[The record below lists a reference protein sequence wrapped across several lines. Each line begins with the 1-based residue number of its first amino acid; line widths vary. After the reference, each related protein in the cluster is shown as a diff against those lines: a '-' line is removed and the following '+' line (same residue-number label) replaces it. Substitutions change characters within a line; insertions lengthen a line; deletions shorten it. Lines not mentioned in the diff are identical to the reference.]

1 MKDRTLKNIATSVRQ
16 RLLNLARTRG
26 DDFNLLLSRYVH
38 ERMLYRLERSPE
50 ADRFIV
56 KGATLFALWSELPH
70 RATKDVDLLR
80 YGTPDIAR
88 LEVLFRGLCQI
99 VVDPDDGVTFDA
111 GSVRAQAIREQALYD
126 GIRVDMVAHLGSAR
140 VRVQV
145 DVGFGDAIV
154 PAPELSTFPALLDLP
169 APRLRAYARETVIA
183 EKLHAMVDLG
193 IANSR
198 LKDYFDI
205 WFLAQ
210 HFEFEEAR
218 LGSAISATFNARG
231 SALPH
236 EVPIGLTDTF
246 ALDVGKAQQWRAFL
260 RRTQLRA
267 PTRSLPETIADIRRL
282 VLPLFERLHTREM
295 STARWKP
302 DVGWL
307 ARDANSR

>member
-1 MKDRTLKNIATSVRQ
+1 MKDRPLKNPAASVRQ
-16 RLLNLARTRG
+16 RLLNLARERG

-38 ERMLYRLERSPE
+38 ERLLYRLERSAE

-56 KGATLFALWSELPH
+56 KGATLFALWSAMPH
-70 RATKDVDLLR
+70 RATKDVDLLG
-80 YGTPDIAR
+80 YGTPDISR
-88 LEVLFRGLCQI
+88 LEVLFRGLCGG
-99 VVDPDDGVTFDA
+99 VVEPDDGVTFDA
-111 GSVRAQAIREQALYD
+111 SSVRAHAIREQALYD
-126 GIRVDMVAHLGSAR
+126 GIRVEMTARLGSAR

-169 APRLRAYARETVIA
+169 APTLRAYARETVIA

-210 HFEFEEAR
+210 HFEFDAHR

-231 SALPH
+231 TALPR
-236 EVPIGLTDTF
+236 EVPLGLTDAF

-260 RRTQLRA
+260 RRTRPRGATRA
-267 PTRSLPETIADIRRL
+267 LLETIADIRRL
-282 VLPLFERLHTREM
+282 VLPVLERLHAHEVQDAWWRP
-295 STARWKP
+295 A
-302 DVGWL
+302 VGWL
-307 ARDANSR
+307 AHSE